1 MHLQNA
7 AHDALLRVDAAESEV
22 ATTVPAVSD
31 EWGFE
36 TAQVHAGA
44 APDPATGARA
54 TPIYATSSFVYESAD
69 QAAAS
74 FLLEDLDSY
83 AYSRMSNP
91 TTSVAEQRIA
101 RLEGGVRAVA
111 TASGQAATALAL
123 LNLVRS
129 GDHVVAATEV
139 YGGTTNLLGQRFAE
153 IGVGLTTVPV
163 GDLDAWRA
171 AIRPS
176 TRAFFTESL
185 GNPTGVVA
193 DLEAI
198 AAIAHDEAHV
208 PLIVDNTL
216 ATPYLLRPLE
226 HGADIVVHSTTKFLS
241 GHGTAI
247 GGVIVDGATFDFGAQ
262 PERWPGFHTPDVGH
276 GEGGYWERFS
286 PSKQAYS
293 RRLRSTVLRDYGPAP
308 SPFNSFLLI
317 QGLET
322 LSLRM
327 RQHVANAEA
336 VVAHL
341 LGHPQVERVHY
352 PTLPGTPWAAS
363 AERLLQR
370 GGGAIVSFDIAG
382 GIGAGRR
389 FVDAVRLFSHLA
401 NVGDV
406 RSLIIHPASTTNS
419 SQTEAQRAASGVGPG
434 LLRLSI
440 GIEDAADLIT
450 DLDRA
455 FAAALAG

>member
-1 MHLQNA
+1 
-7 AHDALLRVDAAESEV
+7 VDPTRI
-22 ATTVPAVSD
+22 ATVSAVSD
-31 EWGFE
+31 DWGFD

-44 APDPATGARA
+44 APDASTNARA
-54 TPIYATSSFVYESAD
+54 TPIYATSSFVYESAE

-74 FLLEDLDSY
+74 FLLDDLDSY

-101 RLEGGVRAVA
+101 RLEGGVSAVA
-111 TASGQAATALAL
+111 TASGQAATALSL
-123 LNLVRS
+123 LNILRS

-153 IGVGLTTVPV
+153 IGIGLSTVPV
-163 GDLDAWRA
+163 GDLGAWRA

-176 TRAFFTESL
+176 TRAFFAESV
-185 GNPTGVVA
+185 GNPTGIVA
-193 DLEAI
+193 DIEAI
-198 AAIAHDEAHV
+198 AAIAHEDADV

-226 HGADIVVHSTTKFLS
+226 HGADVVVHSTTKFLS

-247 GGVIVDGATFDFGAQ
+247 GGVVVDGATFDFGSR
-262 PERWPGFHTPDVGH
+262 PERWPGFATPDVGH
-276 GEGGYWERFS
+276 GEGGYWDRFS
-286 PSKQAYS
+286 PSRQAYS

-327 RQHVANAEA
+327 RQHVANAQA

-341 LGHPQVERVHY
+341 LAHPQVERVHY
-352 PTLPGTPWAAS
+352 PTLPGTPWEAA
-363 AERLLQR
+363 AKRLLPR

-382 GIGAGRR
+382 GLEAGRR
-389 FVDAVRLFSHLA
+389 FVGALGLFSHLA

-406 RSLIIHPASTTNS
+406 RSLVIHPASTTNS
-419 SQTEAQRAASGVGPG
+419 SQTPAQRAAAGIGEG
-434 LLRLSI
+434 LIRLSI
-440 GIEDAADLIT
+440 GIEDAADLT
-450 DLDRA
+450 ADLDRA
-455 FAAALAG
+455 LAAVRAA

>member
-1 MHLQNA
+1 MT
-7 AHDALLRVDAAESEV
+7 D
-22 ATTVPAVSD
+22 D
-31 EWGFE
+31 EWGFD

-44 APDPATGARA
+44 APDAGTRARA
-54 TPIYATSSFVYESAD
+54 TPIFATSSFVYESAE

-101 RLEGGVRAVA
+101 RLEGGVKAVA
-111 TASGQAATALAL
+111 TASGQAATALSL
-123 LNLVRS
+123 LNLLRS
-129 GDHVVAATEV
+129 GDHVVASTEV

-153 IGVGLTTVPV
+153 IGIGLTTVPV

-171 AIRPS
+171 AIRPE
-176 TRAFFTESL
+176 TRAFFTESV
-185 GNPTGVVA
+185 GNPTGIVA
-193 DLEAI
+193 DLESI
-198 AAIAHDEAHV
+198 AAIAHHEAHV

-216 ATPYLLRPLE
+216 ATPYLLRPLD
-226 HGADIVVHSTTKFLS
+226 HGADVVVHSTTKFLS

-247 GGVIVDGATFDFGAQ
+247 GGVVVDGATFDFGAH

-286 PSKQAYS
+286 PTRQAYS

-327 RQHVANAEA
+327 RQHVANAAA
-336 VVAHL
+336 VVEHL
-341 LGHPQVERVHY
+341 VGHQQVERVHY
-352 PTLPGTPWAAS
+352 PTLPGTPWAAA
-363 AERLLQR
+363 AERLLPS

-382 GIGAGRR
+382 GLDAGRR
-389 FVDAVRLFSHLA
+389 FVDSVRLFSHLA

-419 SQTEAQRAASGVGPG
+419 SQTEAQRTAAGIGAG
-434 LLRLSI
+434 LIRLSI
-440 GIEDAADLIT
+440 GIEDPVDLIADLE
-450 DLDRA
+450 RA
-455 FAAALAG
+455 FAASAR